1 MLRDLASP
9 DIYVYV
15 YVYVSMS
22 SYVYVYVSM
31 SSWTPGAPSVFCLL
45 RWSLPC
51 RWVLRVSWQGAVT
64 WHSQH
69 WNVSFSSQER
79 WDCGDLLLVLEEVH
93 LDDDLKLDG

>member
-1 MLRDLASP
+1 MALSALECLLLLPGGRLRLRLHELMDSW
-9 DIYVYV
+9 
-15 YVYVSMS
+15 S
-22 SYVYVYVSM
+22 SFS
-31 SSWTPGAPSVFCLL
+31 LL